1 MKIRFVRLA
10 ASTALGT
17 IVLAAQPAAAQSPD
31 SDARSGTA
39 GGINEILVTAD
50 KFEKSIQDTPIAV
63 TVVTGEQIAEN
74 GSTKIDDV
82 LKNEPAVIVQGAAR
96 GFLVSI
102 RGLGLS
108 LPPQMGQGA
117 VSTNYDGA
125 FSSRAENASAGFY
138 DLDRV
143 EVLRGPQST
152 LYGRNSVGGVI
163 NIISRDP
170 TLDDVSGYVTAEAGN
185 YSLFHG
191 EGAVNVPL
199 GSTMALRVSGSGVTR
214 DGYISNGHD
223 DNKAYAGRAKLLF
236 QPNDSVK
243 VVLGIEHAALR
254 GKGPGAVPIA
264 SVVAKNRTTT
274 DVAYGFQHTNAW
286 KYWADISADIG
297 PGTLRLIPS
306 LQITKGT
313 TLGAF
318 GGNFNWAADPKKM
331 QQEQLE
337 VRYSAQAGSPVE
349 WNVGFYHYKSK
360 NQMQTIAGTCEDVL
374 GNFVIPAPGYNAVPP
389 GPPGPA
395 AAGTCIPANLAPLGS
410 YQTEIRTSR
419 TDGVFGQLT
428 LPVSDAIRVIAGARY
443 SWEKVGGANDDNA
456 DYVGPLPTLKDKHFD
471 YRLGVEADL
480 GEHSLFYATTATGY
494 RQGGFGFS
502 QVFPT
507 YAAQP
512 YKPEKMTSYEIGLK
526 NRLADGRM
534 LLNATGFYYDY
545 KRFQLVVA
553 DFSTFPPAFSVPTM
567 PAREYGAELEGVV
580 SLGDRGKFNASVT
593 WLDSR
598 LDGVGGFYVGLPFP
612 NSPTWSVK
620 TGFEYGFDLG
630 GVILTPRGDLRFAS
644 SSIVFPEAVA
654 VPDAHPSVQND
665 YWTADVSLKLEF
677 NDRISVLGYVKNV
690 NNAFIKQSHYFGYA
704 QLAAPRTYGMTASYR
719 F

>member
-1 MKIRFVRLA
+1 MKRFASRLA
-10 ASTALGT
+10 MTTALAPLALT
-17 IVLAAQPAAAQSPD
+17 AVPAIAAETEADREKIPEIV
-31 SDARSGTA
+31 
-39 GGINEILVTAD
+39 VTAD
-50 KFEKSIQDTPIAV
+50 KFEKSIQDTSIAV

-74 GSTKIDDV
+74 GQTKIDDV

-152 LYGRNSVGGVI
+152 LYGRNSVGGVV
-163 NIISRDP
+163 NIISKDP
-170 TLDDVSGYVTAEAGN
+170 STSRVEGYVTGEVGS
-185 YSLFHG
+185 YSLVHG

-199 GSTMALRVSGSGVTR
+199 GSDAAIRVSGAGINR

-223 DNKAYAGRAKLLF
+223 DNDAYAGRVKLLF
-236 QPNDSVK
+236 EPSEALRMIVG
-243 VVLGIEHAALR
+243 VERSALR
-254 GKGPGAVPIA
+254 GKGPGAIPVA
-264 SVVAKNRTTT
+264 SVDAGNRTTT
-274 DVAYGFQHTNAW
+274 DVAFGYQKVNAW
-286 KYWADISADIG
+286 KYWADLSADIG
-297 PGTLRLIPS
+297 PGTLRIIPS
-306 LQITKGT
+306 LQITKGE

-318 GGNFNWAADPKKM
+318 GGNFNWAADPKNM
-331 QQEQLE
+331 RQEQFE
-337 VRYSAQAGSPVE
+337 ARYSSAAGSPVE
-349 WNVGFYHYKSK
+349 WNAGFYHYKSK
-360 NQMQTIAGTCEDVL
+360 NQMQTLAGTCEDTA
-374 GNFVIPAPGYNAVPP
+374 GNFVVPALGHNSVPP

-395 AAGTCIPANLAPLGS
+395 AAGTCIAANVAPLGN
-410 YQTEIRTSR
+410 YQNEIRTSQ
-419 TDGVFGQLT
+419 TDGLFGQVT
-428 LPVSDAIRVIAGARY
+428 IPVGETVRLIAGARY

-456 DYVGPLPTLKDKHFD
+456 DYVGPLPTLKDGHFD

-480 GEHSLFYATTATGY
+480 AEDVLFYATTASGY

-512 YKPEKMTSYEIGLK
+512 YNPEKMKSYEAGLK
-526 NRLADGRM
+526 SRLADGAV
-534 LLNATGFYYDY
+534 LLNATAFYYDY
-545 KRFQLVVA
+545 QSFQLVVA
-553 DFSTFPPAFSVPTM
+553 DFSNFPPAFSVPTM
-567 PAREYGAELEGVV
+567 PAREYGVELETVFAI
-580 SLGDRGKFNASVT
+580 GDRGKLNGSIT

-612 NSPTWSVK
+612 NSPTWAIKS
-620 TGFEYGFDLG
+620 GFEQGLTLG
-630 GVILTPRGDLRFAS
+630 GLDLTPRIDVRYSGA
-644 SSIVFPEAVA
+644 SIVFPEAFA
-654 VPDAHPSVQND
+654 VPDTHPSVQKGYFTGD
-665 YWTADVSLKLEF
+665 ASVKFDLSDSLTAVA
-677 NDRISVLGYVKNV
+677 YVKNF
-690 NNAFIKQSHYFGYA
+690 NDKMIKQSHFFGYA
-704 QLAAPRTYGMTASYR
+704 QLAAPRTYGLTVSYR

>member
-1 MKIRFVRLA
+1 MKFQKANWA
-10 ASTALGT
+10 ASAAAVA
-17 IVLAAQPAAAQSPD
+17 IVLGAQTASAQ
-31 SDARSGTA
+31 TA
-39 GGINEILVTAD
+39 NDENDKGINEIIVTAD
-50 KFEKSIQDTPIAV
+50 KFEKSVQDTSIAV
-63 TVVTGEQIAEN
+63 TVVSGQQIAEN

-152 LYGRNSVGGVI
+152 LYGRNSVGGVV
-163 NIISRDP
+163 NIISKDP
-170 TLDDVSGYVTAEAGN
+170 TLKGIEGYVTAEAGD

-191 EGAVNVPL
+191 EGAINVPL
-199 GSTMALRVSGSGVTR
+199 GSAVALRVSGSGVTR
-214 DGYISNGHD
+214 DGYMSNGHD

-236 QPNDSVK
+236 EPNDGFK
-243 VVLGIEHAALR
+243 IVLGVERAALR
-254 GKGPGAVPIA
+254 GKGPGGVPIA

-274 DVAYGFQHTNAW
+274 DVAFGYQRSNAW
-286 KYWADISADIG
+286 KYWADMSADIG

-306 LQITKGT
+306 LQITKGE

-318 GGNFNWAADPKKM
+318 GGNFNWAADPKKTK
-331 QQEQLE
+331 QEQFE
-337 VRYSAQAGSPVE
+337 ARYSSQAGSRVE
-349 WNVGFYHYKSK
+349 WNAGFYHYKSK
-360 NQMQTIAGTCEDVL
+360 NQMQTIAGTCQDTA
-374 GNFVIPAPGYNAVPP
+374 GNFVVPAPGYNSVPP

-395 AAGTCIPANLAPLGS
+395 APGTCIPANLAPLAS
-410 YQTEIRTSR
+410 YENEIRTSQ
-419 TDGVFGQLT
+419 TDGVFAQVT
-428 LPVSDAIRVIAGARY
+428 VPVSDAFRVIAGARY

-471 YRLGVEADL
+471 YRIGFEADL
-480 GEHSLFYATTATGY
+480 GENSLLYATTATGY

-512 YKPEKMTSYEIGLK
+512 YAPEEMTSYEIGLK

-534 LLNATGFYYDY
+534 LLNATAFYYDY
-545 KRFQLVVA
+545 KAFQLVVA

-567 PAREYGAELEGVV
+567 PAREYGLELEGVV
-580 SLGDRGKFNASVT
+580 SVGERGKFNASLT
-593 WLDSR
+593 WLDSK

-612 NSPTWSVK
+612 NSPEWSLK

-630 GVILTPRGDLRFAS
+630 GITVTPRGDLRISS

-654 VPDAHPSVQND
+654 VPNTHPSVQKGYTTGD
-665 YWTADVSLKLEF
+665 LSLKFEF
-677 NDRISVLGYVKNV
+677 NEKLSAVAYVKNV
-690 NNAFIKQSHYFGYA
+690 NDKFIKQSHFFGYA
-704 QLAAPRTYGMTASYR
+704 QLAAPRTWGVTASYR